1 MRSRFMRDGCLN
13 DSLCSSFFDYVKRF
27 GHFWRIYSDLFIS
40 SKLRVRGLFYS
51 LQRKMHEFKT
61 SWCSHIVGGIVGVS
75 EWFMATID
83 GSF

>member
-51 LQRKMHEFKT
+51 LQRKTHEFKNVMVQPHCRRNC
-61 SWCSHIVGGIVGVS
+61 WRVGMV
-75 EWFMATID
+75 D
-83 GSF
+83 G